1 MYIELGIIGIILGFI
16 AICLT
21 IYFNKEQRLSSE
33 LTDGDVQHL
42 KEALL
47 ALQQEFTQ
55 YQVDE
60 KRVKGKD
67 TARMEIR
74 HDNIAKSIQKN
85 EDKISLLRKEL
96 PSIIGKVV
104 GQIEFAQDRLNRK

>member
-1 MYIELGIIGIILGFI
+1 MTLLIIGLSLSFI
-16 AICLT
+16 AIGVL
-21 IYFNKEQRLSSE
+21 YYLNNELKKKLENNNK
-33 LTDGDVQHL
+33 
-42 KEALL
+42 ALL
-47 ALQQEFTQ
+47 ALQKEFTQ

-60 KRVKGKD
+60 KRVNEKN

-85 EDKISLLRKEL
+85 ENKVYALRKEL